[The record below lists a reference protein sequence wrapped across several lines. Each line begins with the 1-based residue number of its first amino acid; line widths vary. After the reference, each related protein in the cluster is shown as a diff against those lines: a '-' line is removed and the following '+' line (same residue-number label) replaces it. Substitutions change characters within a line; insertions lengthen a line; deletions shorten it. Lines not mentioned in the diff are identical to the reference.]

1 MRCPLSLL
9 LFSIVLELLGNAW
22 RQEKELKDVHIRNE
36 VIQISFFKEDMFA
49 YVENLKKKKKTDQK
63 ILSGTNNHPRKFAE
77 H

>member
-9 LFSIVLELLGNAW
+9 LFNIVLELLGNAW

-49 YVENLKKKKKTDQK
+49 YVENLKKKKTDQK